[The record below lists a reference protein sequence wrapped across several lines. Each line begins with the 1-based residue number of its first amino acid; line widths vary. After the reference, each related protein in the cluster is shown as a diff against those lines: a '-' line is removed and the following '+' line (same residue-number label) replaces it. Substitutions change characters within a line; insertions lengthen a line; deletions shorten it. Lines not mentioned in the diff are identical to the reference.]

1 MNKRHATLVLLV
13 VLLSA
18 ATTPVMA
25 WGPVSH
31 ISLTYEAGVKN
42 GFPVSDDLRGAYLAG
57 STEPDIGL
65 DDGKSEDYGVY
76 HSEDYAKAME
86 AVAQRKKSPDREILL
101 ARAAGMRSHMAGDSA
116 AHGKTGYAEAKVM
129 FPDIQTGLPRH
140 TTNELIVDMIMYD
153 RNKTTLKKQS
163 LNFIEVD
170 TLIEIRKE
178 YSRMTGKELK
188 NDREALKKELL
199 NHRAMVLTELSLAH
213 HLSTSDPAKLSQ
225 MKEEYSDLFVGSSD
239 GNGANKAIARI
250 SEQAKTSE
258 DLSSFKTTGKG
269 FKIKDYLN
277 NSLLAK
283 SMQALERGALKL
295 TKSAALRDSFQS
307 FAVGKVEAARNKA
320 FVNFGVNL
328 LNKDLSFKQAVV
340 LAGKAT
346 SGYPEDQA
354 QKLAYLEIEA
364 EALKAQCDKAK
375 AEYQSRP
382 WWKFWLYFTNSDKE
396 KYEKLEAQYQAK
408 LREIEAARAQVAA
421 NANVTPVSDADFAA
435 ALSECAEKADLND
448 ISGISGL
455 ADLQAAVDAAN
466 KNYVAAAETQNQT
479 TIKAA
484 EEKLSQARENLKA
497 AMQR

>member
-1 MNKRHATLVLLV
+1 MIKRHAKDILLV
-13 VLLSA
+13 VLLA
-18 ATTPVMA
+18 AAVNPAMA

-31 ISLTYEAGVKN
+31 ISLSYEAGVKS
-42 GFPVSDDLRGAYLAG
+42 GFPVSDDLLGAYLAG
-57 STEPDIGL
+57 STEPDVGL

-76 HSEDYAKAME
+76 HSEDFAKAME
-86 AVAQRKKSPDREILL
+86 TVAISKKSPDREILL

-116 AHGKTGYAEAKVM
+116 AHGKTGYAEAKIM
-129 FPDIQTGLPRH
+129 FPDIQSGLPKH

-153 RNKTTLKKQS
+153 RNKEALKKQS
-163 LNFIEVD
+163 LNFIDVD

-188 NDREALKKELL
+188 NDRDALKKELL

-225 MKEEYSDLFVGSSD
+225 MKEEYSDLDVGTTD
-239 GNGANKAIARI
+239 GNGTDKAVARI
-250 SEQAKTSE
+250 AEQAKSSE
-258 DLSSFKTTGKG
+258 NLSSFKTTNKG

-295 TKSAALRDSFQS
+295 TKSAAIRDSLQS
-307 FAVGKVEAARNKA
+307 FAVGKVEAGRNKA

-364 EALKAQCDKAK
+364 EALKAQRDKAQ
-375 AEYQSRP
+375 ADYNNRP

-408 LREIEAARAQVAA
+408 LREIDTIRAQIAA
-421 NANVTPVSDADFAA
+421 DASATLVSDADYAA
-435 ALSECAEKADLND
+435 AVSECAEKTAQCDNAAAE
-448 ISGISGL
+448 L
-455 ADLQAAVDAAN
+455 ADLQAAVDAAY
-466 KNYVAAAETQNQT
+466 KKYVAAAETQDQAAA
-479 TIKAA
+479 KAA
-484 EEKLSQARENLKA
+484 EQELNQARENLKA
-497 AMQR
+497 AMQH